1 MSKTLNTALE
11 LELTYLARLLPA
23 EIKDAVPEKL
33 VDIYVPEDSEFPILR
48 LRRRGNA
55 YEITKKVAVAE
66 NDFSAHIEH
75 TISLS
80 RDEYEA
86 LSKSSNRIVRKLRYS
101 IAFEGHL
108 AEIDIFQG
116 DLMGLVTVDFEFKSE
131 KDKASFTPPSYCLAD
146 VTQEKFI
153 LGGQLAGKGYAVL
166 EPILDKFGYQSLHLK
181 ETVS

>member
-1 MSKTLNTALE
+1 MTSNSYLE
-11 LELTYLARLLPA
+11 LELTYLAKLLPT
-23 EIKDAVPEKL
+23 EIKGTKPQEL
-33 VDIYVPEDSEFPILR
+33 VDTYVPEDSEFPILR
-48 LRRRGNA
+48 LRRNGNA

-66 NDFSAHIEH
+66 NDFSAHTEH

-80 RDEYEA
+80 RDEHEA

-101 IAFEGHL
+101 IASEGHL

-131 KDKASFTPPSYCLAD
+131 KDKASFTPPNYCLVD

-153 LGGQLAGKGYAVL
+153 LGGQLAGKGYAAL
-166 EPILDKFGYQSLHLK
+166 EPILEKLGYQPLYLK